1 MNIIICLDTKNGMA
15 FNRRRQSRDRC
26 VIADMEKS
34 IPNAEILASSYSK
47 PLFEGGNIKVKYSDN
62 YLDLATDEDYCFVE
76 REQLCPYKDKISTV
90 TVYRWDK
97 AYPADVTLDLP
108 LDSMKAVSTAELEGY
123 SHKKII
129 KEIYTK

>member
-1 MNIIICLDTKNGMA
+1 
-15 FNRRRQSRDRC
+15 
-26 VIADMEKS
+26 MEKS

-47 PLFEGGNIKVKYSDN
+47 PLFEGGNLKVKYSDN

>member
-47 PLFEGGNIKVKYSDN
+47 PLFEGGNLKVKYSDN
-62 YLDLATDEDYCFVE
+62 YLDTATDEDYCFVE
-76 REQLCPYKDKISTV
+76 S
-90 TVYRWDK
+90 YR
-97 AYPADVTLDLP
+97 LP
-108 LDSMKAVSTAELEGY
+108 MG
-123 SHKKII
+123 
-129 KEIYTK
+129 